1 MPREI
6 EKTEAVA
13 LRVYPYSNTSQIVAW
28 LTRRFGRLN
37 TLHKGAYR
45 TRSPFQGQCDA
56 FQTCELVFYRRA
68 GSEVQVAKECSPL
81 CPRPGFHDDWRA
93 AAVAS
98 CLCDLVLRVTETGP
112 CDERLFDVL
121 DDALDRLHVGS
132 PPGEVLP
139 WCELRALD
147 VLGFAPWLAACVAC
161 GCDMAAAGA
170 GGAGA
175 VVSARRGGAL
185 CGRCARTQSDETDR
199 RIGGESLVV
208 LRKWQE
214 GGGFRRPGA
223 LGCGD
228 EGVKGIRAAVGD
240 FVAYH
245 LAVAPRARQ
254 IALELIG
261 AEKPKG

>member
-1 MPREI
+1 MSREI
-6 EKTEAVA
+6 EKTDAVA

-28 LTRRFGRLN
+28 LSERFGRLN

-45 TRSPFQGQCDA
+45 TRSAFQGQCDA

-112 CDERLFDVL
+112 CDEQLFVL
-121 DDALDRLHVGS
+121 LNDALDRLHTGA

-139 WCELRALD
+139 WFELRALN
-147 VLGFAPWLAACVAC
+147 VLGLAPALASCVAC
-161 GCDMAAAGA
+161 GSDPAADA
-170 GGAGA
+170 GGS
-175 VVSARRGGAL
+175 VVSARRGGTL

-199 RIGGESLVV
+199 RVGGESLIV

-228 EGVKGIRAAVGD
+228 ERVPEIRAAVGD

-261 AEKPKG
+261 MERPNAL